1 MDYALHIDFKSKS
14 TILCQ
19 TLVYTDIR
27 KPTERSKS
35 GHSVYQLLSPL
46 KLYLAYQ
53 TFFPLKARFC
63 DPTLS
68 RFPT

>member
-53 TFFPLKARFC
+53 TFFPL
-63 DPTLS
+63 
-68 RFPT
+68 